1 MSTFEATDPHSVC
14 SAEPAPS
21 LTGGVSKTLPAKFLP
36 QSVDMHSGKPKGLS
50 KSADTHINCANFG
63 PIILPLASLQPSA
76 FSAVETLHPT
86 DYPGQSSVILSCPH
100 AGRIYPAEFIAA
112 SIADIADLRGLEDFG
127 VDQLISGALSCG
139 IPCVMN
145 KVTRA
150 YIDVNRPVDALD
162 HLMLSSPPA
171 GENVKPSRHVRAG
184 YGLLP
189 RLTAAREVIH
199 RQLLPHDEVE
209 SRIALVHQ
217 PYHSAVQAA
226 LSNAY
231 GKFGRA
237 ILIDC
242 HSMPSH
248 DQQNRPLA
256 DIILGDLHHTT
267 FDQKIGKML
276 TRLIENTGFS
286 VAWNSPYAGGYI
298 TKNYGCAKSNQQSI
312 QIEINRRLYMNRKYE
327 LNEEGVKRVSS
338 LITKLCA
345 ALSDIPAK
353 L

>member
-1 MSTFEATDPHSVC
+1 MSIYEAPNPLSAC
-14 SAEPAPS
+14 SAKPAPS
-21 LTGGVSKTLPAKFLP
+21 LTDDLSENTPAKLLP
-36 QSVDMHSGKPKGLS
+36 QSVVMDSGELES
-50 KSADTHINCANFG
+50 LLTSADTLPNPASLG
-63 PIILPLASLQPSA
+63 PIILPLISLQPST
-76 FSAVETLHPT
+76 FSAVEMLHP
-86 DYPGQSSVILSCPH
+86 PVHAGSSSVVLSCPH

-112 SIADIADLRGLEDFG
+112 SIADITDLRGLEDFG
-127 VDQLISGALSCG
+127 VDRLISGALNHG
-139 IPCVMN
+139 IPCVTN
-145 KVTRA
+145 KITRS

-171 GENVKPSRHVRAG
+171 SNHVKPSRHVRAG

-217 PYHSAVQAA
+217 PYHSAVQTA
-226 LSNAY
+226 LSDACS
-231 GKFGRA
+231 KFGRA

-276 TRLIENTGFS
+276 TSIIEDSGFS
-286 VAWNSPYAGGYI
+286 VAWNNPYAGGYI
-298 TKNYGCAKSNQQSI
+298 TKNYGCANSNQQSI
-312 QIEINRRLYMNRKYE
+312 QIEINRRLYMSRKYE
-327 LNEEGVKRVSS
+327 LNDGGVKRVSS

-353 L
+353 F

>member
-1 MSTFEATDPHSVC
+1 MV
-14 SAEPAPS
+14 
-21 LTGGVSKTLPAKFLP
+21 
-36 QSVDMHSGKPKGLS
+36 
-50 KSADTHINCANFG
+50 
-63 PIILPLASLQPSA
+63 
-76 FSAVETLHPT
+76 
-86 DYPGQSSVILSCPH
+86 LSCPH

-112 SIADIADLRGLEDFG
+112 SIANIADLRGLEDFG
-127 VDQLISGALSCG
+127 VDQLIGGALSHG
-139 IPCVMN
+139 IPCVTN
-145 KVTRA
+145 KITRA

-171 GENVKPSRHVRAG
+171 SDNIKPSRHVRAG

-189 RLTAAREVIH
+189 RLTAAREIIH

-226 LSNAY
+226 LSNAHR
-231 GKFGRA
+231 KFGRA

-248 DQQNRPLA
+248 DQQNLPLA

-276 TRLIENTGFS
+276 TRIIEKTGFS

-298 TKNYGCAKSNQQSI
+298 TKNYGRANSNQQSI
-312 QIEINRRLYMNRKYE
+312 QIEINRRLYMSGRYG

-345 ALSDIPAK
+345 ALSDLQVPI
-353 L
+353 